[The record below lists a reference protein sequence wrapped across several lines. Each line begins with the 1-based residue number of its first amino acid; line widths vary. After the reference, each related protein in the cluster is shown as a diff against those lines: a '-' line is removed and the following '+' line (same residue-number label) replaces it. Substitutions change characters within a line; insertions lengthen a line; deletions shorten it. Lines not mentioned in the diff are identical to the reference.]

1 MNDGLVSKLFVPSF
15 PLGPALITAVACRLA
30 GEMQCCIVLV
40 KLAGEIQS
48 GIRYRVF
55 GR

>member
-1 MNDGLVSKLFVPSF
+1 MTGGLVSKLVVPPF
-15 PLGPALITAVACRLA
+15 PLERALITAVGCRLA
-30 GEMQCCIVLV
+30 GEMQCCIV